1 MQKKINKEE
10 ARINWNEKAKLII
23 AKINALN
30 PNPGTWFKLH
40 GNRVKVT
47 KAAEI
52 KEMGKPGQI
61 INKDFTVACSE
72 NAVQILEL
80 QREGKKKMS
89 AKEFLIGNKLE
100 VGTSIN
106 SDV

>member
-1 MQKKINKEE
+1 
-10 ARINWNEKAKLII
+10 
-23 AKINALN
+23 
-30 PNPGTWFKLH
+30 
-40 GNRVKVT
+40 
-47 KAAEI
+47 
-52 KEMGKPGQI
+52 MGKPGEI

-80 QREGKKKMS
+80 QKEGKKKMS